1 VRRRAPASRA
11 LRLRPRWPWVIVW
24 SAGVAAGVGALA
36 GLAFLSGREQ
46 PQASGNFFDS
56 LLATASRPAVAVVLA
71 LAALTL
77 TAYCFRHL
85 WLELLA
91 YLPGRI
97 EVPDFEAG
105 AELEADPAQLTMRF
119 RRRLAVS
126 HLQSL
131 SPVPATSAQGDFLDV
146 LGHGRIDAGN
156 VLNSLLTLLRAATP
170 PHAYEVKGVLMRR
183 SGSQSYGVTLQ
194 VTRLPRD
201 AIRVETLWDTS
212 WVRVLRRAADHA
224 TAAILTRTRRC
235 EAPWAAWRR
244 YPMPGELFHDYER
257 AAELEDARRYDEAL
271 DRYYR
276 ALERDPLNIGLRL
289 QIGFLQEKIGLPLD
303 ALATY
308 EGMGAVAR
316 PGGRPLPH
324 RLYRNRSR
332 LEREATMI
340 IGRYRRAVLLAQ
352 AELAIQWRR
361 TGPADTAAWTRRDDQ
376 RRALRRRLE
385 PALSRLFEQISDA
398 DRTGRLAPAKLLR
411 EPRPGAAT
419 ATSDRELLELQEL
432 LQLAAC
438 REVRRLGEE
447 VGGRRSS
454 RGTTLTS
461 TAAELSESCMQQRL
475 AWTQAALSAEPDVV
489 AHPTAADVRRRLER
503 GRPGR
508 RFDNWPELYNAACA
522 YALPLIP
529 QPQEQTEAD
538 ERRRTELA
546 EAAVKHLEQAMG
558 RVDSAYVAGRR
569 NWLISED
576 PDLDGLRSH
585 VSFKHFEAMYF
596 PSPRATPQRP
606 RDLHQWELS
615 RYTHD
620 LLAATAWRWEE
631 CWHERGRRLDTH
643 PDLHEMLEWWA
654 DEAGAWE
661 RVQEVARHHRHWR
674 ARDEL
679 VADMQGWSAKY
690 GLEALAVC
698 YPRYTDDSDDNA
710 EAAERTVAARD
721 RRLKRLDA
729 CIARV
734 EREKQQA
741 CSLLADIRRWQSE
754 LRQFDVGGQRARRR
768 QVARL
773 CDAHAALWGSLHEWL
788 EAPPGADGH
797 AAFEDAIAHTAALWR
812 AADLRYRTGDAL
824 REVPWLLRAGSER
837 DAGVHRGGIAERQPP
852 RR

>member
-1 VRRRAPASRA
+1 MRRRAPASRA
-11 LRLRPRWPWVIVW
+11 LRLRARWPWVILW
-24 SAGVAAGVGALA
+24 SGGVAGGLA
-36 GLAFLSGREQ
+36 GLAGLGFLSGREQ
-46 PQASGNFFDS
+46 PPASGNFFDAV
-56 LLATASRPAVAVVLA
+56 LATLSRPAVAVVLA

-77 TAYCFRHL
+77 AAFCFRHL

-105 AELEADPAQLTMRF
+105 AELENVDPAQLTMRF

-126 HLQSL
+126 HMQSL

-146 LGHGRIDAGN
+146 LGQGGIDAGN
-156 VLNSLLTLLRAATP
+156 VVGSLLTLLRAATP

-183 SGSQSYGVTLQ
+183 SGSQSYGLTLQ

-212 WVRVLRRAADHA
+212 WVRVLRRGADHA

-257 AAELEDARRYDEAL
+257 AAELEDERRYDEAL

-276 ALERDPLNIGLRL
+276 ALERDPLNLGLRL

-308 EGMGAVAR
+308 EGMEAVAR
-316 PGGRPLPH
+316 PGGRPLPR
-324 RLYRNRSR
+324 RLDRSR
-332 LEREATMI
+332 GRNDREATMV

-352 AELAIQWRR
+352 AELAKQWRR
-361 TGPADTAAWTRRDDQ
+361 TGPADANAWTRRDRQ
-376 RRALRRRLE
+376 RRQIRRRLE
-385 PALSRLFEQISDA
+385 PALAALFAGVPEG
-398 DRTGRLAPAKLLR
+398 DRIGRMPPGELLAEPPA
-411 EPRPGAAT
+411 GT
-419 ATSDRELLELQEL
+419 ATPDTDQVLLELQEL
-432 LQLAAC
+432 LQIAAC

-447 VGGRRSS
+447 VGGRGSS
-454 RGTTLTS
+454 RGTTLTA
-461 TAAELSESCMQQRL
+461 TAAELSESCMRQRL
-475 AWTQAALSAEPDVV
+475 AWTQAALSAEPDVL
-489 AHPTAADVRRRLER
+489 AHPTVEDVRARLER
-503 GRPGR
+503 TRPGR

-522 YALPLIP
+522 YALPLVP
-529 QPQEQTEAD
+529 EPEEDTAND
-538 ERRRTELA
+538 RRRRTELA

-585 VSFKHFEAMYF
+585 LSFKHFEAMYF

-620 LLAATAWRWEE
+620 LLTATAWRWEE
-631 CWHERGRRLDTH
+631 CWHARGRRLDSH

-654 DEAGAWE
+654 DEASAWE

-674 ARDEL
+674 ARYEL
-679 VADMQGWSAKY
+679 VADMQGWCAKY
-690 GLEALAVC
+690 GLEALAVS
-698 YPRYTDDSDDNA
+698 YPRYIDDAAEDSD
-710 EAAERTVAARD
+710 AAERSVDARD
-721 RRLKRLDA
+721 RRLTRLNA
-729 CIARV
+729 LIARV
-734 EREKQQA
+734 EPEKQQA

-754 LRQFDVGGQRARRR
+754 LRQFDFGGQRARRW

-788 EAPPGADGH
+788 EAAPGEDGH
-797 AAFEDAIAHTAALWR
+797 KAFEEAIAHTAVLWR
-812 AADLRYRTGDAL
+812 AADLRYRTGDML
-824 REVPWLLRAGSER
+824 RDVPWRLRAGGLRSEQL
-837 DAGVHRGGIAERQPP
+837 GRQ
-852 RR
+852 